1 MRKLW
6 LGRYVSL
13 SSVYHSLDPRAKLLM
28 MILNIM
34 MIIFITNWVQLLFAG
49 CFIVIFLYLQL
60 FKKAYMI
67 RQFFKSTF

>member
-34 MIIFITNWVQLLFAG
+34 MIIFITNWVQLLLRD
-49 CFIVIFLYLQL
+49 VLLL
-60 FKKAYMI
+60 FFYI
-67 RQFFKSTF
+67 